1 MSEPT
6 TAGVYA
12 DTREHLLDELVRV
25 DLLLRRH
32 LEACWA
38 DQDGGADDFSG
49 LFVSDQEVDRLL
61 LRGWEAEARVT
72 RSNDARNES
81 TQHHTDEETTRLE
94 PVTRTI
100 RRRASRSIEAG
111 VDLRLISL
119 AAEFDLSELE
129 VDALLLALAPDVDP
143 KYERVYG
150 YLRDDITKTRPT
162 TDLLLR
168 ILMNSDAERLSAMEL
183 YSQRSTLVRE
193 RLILV
198 EDGTTLPSR
207 TVRVEERVVE
217 YLLGSDAVAGPID
230 DVATVVQSES
240 ADSTPFIDDE
250 RLEIV
255 DEIGQRVRDPG
266 DGRTPDWI
274 PLEPATDASPQFA
287 EDARR
292 GVSNE
297 STEAIPRPSE
307 RPSFAAFVGPDERT
321 AEMTITEVCADA
333 HVPILR
339 VDGRALPS
347 SGLDEVL
354 EIVRREARLQSSAI
368 HVTSV
373 GTLEPERRS
382 PFGERSDAG
391 DLAQASDDRIDRLVV
406 GLDEFPSDVFL
417 TGDATIAADLQPR
430 LDHHQFTYVAFPRP
444 NYEQRT
450 AIWRA
455 IEDLPAGA
463 DPAMLAGAF
472 RLTRGGIEDAVTT
485 ARSLAGG
492 ALTETAV
499 LEACRLHSRQGLD
512 ELAREIEP
520 TYDWDHIV
528 LPEDTLGHLH
538 EIAGA
543 IRHRGTVFEEWG
555 FADRFSLGNGINVLF
570 TGKSGTGK
578 TMAAEIIANDVGL
591 PLYKLD
597 LSSVMSKYIG
607 ETEKNLRRVFD
618 AAENSNAILFFD
630 EADALFGKRTEISD
644 SHDRYANVEVDYLL
658 QRMEEHDGCVI
669 LASNLKENIDEAFRR
684 RITAAVEFP
693 KPDEEARREIWEL
706 IFPEETPTEELDLEF
721 LAGFK
726 LSGGDIKSSA
736 LTAAFL
742 AAEAGEPVRMTY
754 VVRGLQRE
762 LKKMGTLYDLET
774 FGGYREAIE

>member
-6 TAGVYA
+6 TTGVYA

-32 LEACWA
+32 LETWWA
-38 DQDGGADDFSG
+38 DGDRGADDFPG

-61 LRGWEAEARVT
+61 LKGWEAEARVT
-72 RSNDARNES
+72 EPNDTRSEPA
-81 TQHHTDEETTRLE
+81 QHQTHEVTTRLE
-94 PVTRTI
+94 TVTRTV

-111 VDLRLISL
+111 ADLRLISL

-168 ILMNSDAERLSAMEL
+168 VLTGSDAERLSAMDL

-193 RLILV
+193 RLIHV
-198 EDGTTLPSR
+198 EDGPTLPSR

-217 YLLGSDAVAGPID
+217 YLLGGDAIAGQID
-230 DVATVVQSES
+230 EIASVVQAEP
-240 ADSTPFIDDE
+240 AGSTPFLDDD
-250 RLEIV
+250 RRGIV
-255 DEIGQRVRDPG
+255 DEIDHRLG
-266 DGRTPDWI
+266 DSGDERTPDWI
-274 PLEPATDASPQFA
+274 PSEPSLGDSSRLAGDAKLE
-287 EDARR
+287 
-292 GVSNE
+292 GSNA
-297 STEAIPRPSE
+297 STEAGSYLTE

-321 AEMTITEVCADA
+321 AEMAVTEVCADA
-333 HVPILR
+333 DVPILR
-339 VDGRALPS
+339 VDGRALRS
-347 SGLDEVL
+347 SDFEEVL
-354 EIVRREARLQSSAI
+354 EITRREARLQSSAI

-373 GTLEPERRS
+373 GALESERRS
-382 PFGERSDAG
+382 PFGEGTDGGDA
-391 DLAQASDDRIDRLVV
+391 AQASDDRIDRLVV
-406 GLDEFPSDVFL
+406 DLDGFRGDVFL
-417 TGDATIAADLQPR
+417 TGDASIAADLQPR
-430 LDHHQFTYVAFPRP
+430 LDHHRFTYVAFPRP
-444 NYEQRT
+444 TYEQRR
-450 AIWRA
+450 AIWHA
-455 IEDLPAGA
+455 IEDLPAGV
-463 DPAMLAGAF
+463 DPAMLAGTF

-485 ARSLAGG
+485 ARSLGGG
-492 ALTETAV
+492 ALTEAAV
-499 LEACRLHSRQGLD
+499 LEACRLHSRRGLD
-512 ELAREIEP
+512 DLAKEIEP

-528 LPEDTLGHLH
+528 LPEDTLAHLH

-578 TMAAEIIANDVGL
+578 TMAAEVIANDVGL

-658 QRMEEHDGCVI
+658 QRMEEHDGCVV

-684 RITAAVEFP
+684 RINASVTFP
-693 KPDEEARREIWEL
+693 MPDEEARREIWRSV
-706 IFPEETPTEELDLEF
+706 FPDQTPTDGIDVEF
-721 LAGFK
+721 LAGFD
-726 LSGGDIKSSA
+726 LSGGYIKNVA
-736 LTAAFL
+736 LTAAFM
-742 AAEAGEPVRMTY
+742 AAEESTEVGMAQIVRAL
-754 VVRGLQRE
+754 RRE
-762 LKKMGTLYDLET
+762 LRKTGTLYDQGA
-774 FGGYREAIE
+774 FDDYQRASK